1 MKSSILAVVVTVLLF
16 SGCSVLGIGD
26 VAESP
31 CDGECDFKEA
41 GVCADAI
48 SIYTHRGKL
57 ENRKVKEHWFSEDE
71 DPYVESSSNGS
82 SFIRINEE
90 VLGE

>member
-1 MKSSILAVVVTVLLF
+1 MIKHVVISTILTGILM

-31 CDGECDFKEA
+31 CDGECGFKEA

-48 SIYTHRGKL
+48 TIYTHRKQL
-57 ENRKVKEHWFSEDE
+57 KNRKTKEHWFAPDE
-71 DPYVESSSNGS
+71 DSYNGDDRS

-90 VLGE
+90 ELD

>member
-1 MKSSILAVVVTVLLF
+1 MKIVFLITTTTLMF

-26 VAESP
+26 TSESP
-31 CDGECDFKEA
+31 CGGECNFKEA

-48 SIYTHRGKL
+48 SIYTHRKQL
-57 ENRKVKEHWFSEDE
+57 ENRKVKDHWFSEDE
-71 DPYVESSSNGS
+71 DPYIDNSKSNS

-90 VLGE
+90 ELDNQ